1 MKNSIGR
8 LLRKYVSN
16 SLVKAELDKI
26 FALIASPESRKEFRR
41 ELRKNLAEVRKQ
53 YTHDQAKKHAQVLG
67 EVRNELMEDI
77 KKDKPL
83 SPLLPV
89 TPIQKKYTKKHYTW
103 YKAAAVF
110 TLLVAAGVTI
120 YFSTP
125 GTVEM
130 VTYTTV
136 PGQKSS
142 IVLPDGTSIYLNASS
157 KIILPKKFSG
167 STREIFLTG
176 EAFFEVARDEKRPFI
191 IKSPGII
198 TTVLGTSF
206 NVKAF
211 SNEETEVTV
220 ATGKVRIDT
229 SPQNVIQH
237 PQDSSFTGKPG
248 PGVVREGQGE
258 GITQILGA
266 GDQAIFN
273 PETGELSKQPVELE
287 EFLAWKDGIILYK
300 DESLAKVITR
310 LESWYG
316 VRIVVLND
324 QILECKINGK
334 HKDSSLEEVL
344 KVIQLL
350 LDIDYEL
357 KNREVTLKGGN
368 CKE

>member
-41 ELRKNLAEVRKQ
+41 ELRKSLAEVRKQ

-110 TLLVAAGVTI
+110 ILLVAAGVTI

-142 IVLPDGTSIYLNASS
+142 IPLPDGTNIRLNAGSE
-157 KIILPKKFSG
+157 IILPKKFSG
-167 STREIFLTG
+167 STREVTLIG

-211 SNEETEVTV
+211 SNENIEVTV
-220 ATGKVRIDT
+220 ATGKVRVDT
-229 SPQNVIQH
+229 SPEKVIKN
-237 PQDSSFTGKPG
+237 QDSSSTGTP
-248 PGVVREGQGE
+248 GE
-258 GITQILGA
+258 GDVSTQILVPGE
-266 GDQAIFN
+266 QATFN
-273 PETGELSKQPVELE
+273 REIGKLTKAEVEIE
-287 EFLAWKDGIILYK
+287 KYTAWKDGVLIL
-300 DESLAKVITR
+300 D
-310 LESWYG
+310 
-316 VRIVVLND
+316 
-324 QILECKINGK
+324 GK
-334 HKDSSLEEVL
+334 NFEEVGRTLEKWFGAKIIFENEKL
-344 KVIQLL
+344 KKCEIRGGSFSDPKIEKV
-350 LDIDYEL
+350 LDALKYIYSIDYQIKEDGIHIL
-357 KNREVTLKGGN
+357 GN
-368 CKE
+368 DNICG